1 MKEPMVITMA
11 REYASGGSEIA
22 QAVADK
28 LGIPLYNKELITLA
42 AKKSGLTEE
51 AIAASENQR
60 SGSLI
65 YSLYMM
71 GNTMPLADQVYI
83 LQSNVIK
90 ELAAEGPCVILGRCG
105 DYVLRERPNVL
116 RTFVYAPLET
126 RIQFAKSRPDAKD
139 MPDRLWETQ
148 LAKHDRARA
157 SYYNYYTENRWGEAK
172 NYDLCL
178 NATLGREACAD
189 LIVAAARAMQEATSK
204 KEPFTMLRYVKNGM
218 LLLSVAYIVIGMLL
232 LIMPETSLLWICNI
246 FGVVVLVTGIVCLI
260 QYARIRGTGFTAP
273 FMLVGGVITAGL
285 GIFTLAKPQVVTSFL
300 PIVFGI
306 FIVVDGLSRIGTAID
321 LAKRK
326 GQKWWLLLLFSIV
339 SVALGVLLVLHP
351 FDAAVSAV
359 MLCGILLIVEGA
371 LNLGCILYAAME
383 LRTLDRMASAA
394 ANAALGAI
402 GDALDE
408 AEAAERDVGSDG
420 PVVYDAESKDVSED
434 GE

>member
-178 NATLGREACAD
+178 NATRSWPPPGLCRKP
-189 LIVAAARAMQEATSK
+189 TSK

-300 PIVFGI
+300 PVVFGI

-359 MLCGILLIVEGA
+359 MLCGILLIAEGA